1 MLDVV
6 EEADTPGSE
15 RDPEHATITLTDMV
29 SGEEFPTTVPWSAR
43 HDSVGWGN
51 KARYSWAAAD
61 GTPMQGIELYRG
73 KEGCTFQCGQGK
85 THRVRHGQYEE
96 FTPPNKAGMVKAKV
110 DVKPGQRW
118 ITVHPN
124 GKDEKGVPILIQETK
139 GGGSWTVVAG
149 AGGKLTHL
157 KLTGVKS
164 EEEYKAKAKEKAKEK
179 RVKERDRKEA
189 MTEGER
195 KEEGEKLSELKSKK
209 LMAEREFLNKIR
221 DRHGG
226 IVEDLDET
234 KLQGLSGGAKNMILA
249 QHHAKQ
255 MRQATERVKGIMKDL
270 VDVEHGRSEAREELR
285 EAMKEQPAVAEK
297 VQELADQN
305 LALLEQEA
313 MERRAERRQ
322 RKTRQTSGR
331 TKVGEKAAEAVEE
344 AVESAPDPEAQVK
357 MLEKAMELKASA
369 EKKLDALHSLQR
381 AKVLMKAAKE
391 EPDMESATVQ
401 EAIQRAKVD
410 PEDED
415 AVKEALQ
422 REAARQ
428 YRRHEIQSAQSE
440 TYRQIEVSEG
450 EAAAHRALRFS
461 RLVGGFAKEAGDAK
475 RMGLA
480 SAEQTPVQDAELDEM
495 QETMEDLAVLK
506 QTVKAFQAAKKDVEA
521 GKYQDTRSSF
531 DITPQDIDA
540 KKVALS
546 VKEEMQRQLT
556 EKLLGVAN
564 PKHEDYLQTVA
575 AGHYSAMADVGLAIG
590 GQRYIDR
597 PTVDAIGVR
606 NATMLMRHALEADGH
621 KRDTV
626 LEALENHHVG
636 TLEGKTRDALN
647 AVEEFVPK
655 LPDAVE
661 DVGSLEGAL
670 AQIDYHK
677 ADLAEAQKA
686 VGAALGQMESTA
698 ALGQAFRDKVPDRMT
713 VEAGKAGLQTTLQWM
728 HAVGLSPGDYVV
740 DYKEGQVHVPKE
752 SWGKMLNRVP
762 QEEMQRRKLASEIKA
777 GKHDE
782 EGWLPEGIVSRES
795 STFTNPPADAPRFFT
810 DIDHAAG
817 AEGVQDHVG
826 SRLAEGEHPRTILS
840 DMLAPSNVNA
850 APDREAY
857 LAQVKELF
865 PVLGDDGEAAKFDRH
880 KEHFQGVANEFMKR
894 KYGSETGAFHAQDIG
909 VDNKDTHEALFRSLA
924 EHPDAVSAFTPTGQ
938 LTTEHSRA
946 LRDAFYDHMGLDP
959 KVKQDDEGFRS
970 AWAELGPEPDPNAG
984 TMSMFGGGG
993 PSPEWREWAAQRDEI
1008 LEKHP
1013 RAGLEEGI
1021 ASLGEPPAEGTKER
1035 EEHDL
1040 KVEAWKRTAAESK
1053 TEWAK
1058 FVESHGS
1065 LELAQKAMQ
1074 DVIKD
1079 RFIQTYADHHGK
1091 IRGEGLRLGVA
1102 EITNKERHVQATSNE
1117 EQRDKMRAE
1126 QRQMMDGLRD
1136 RDKGRY
1142 ASGGIKDKF
1151 TRLLE
1156 QQTVNEEAQG
1166 GMFTAKEMGGGDRQL
1181 PKPGQGE
1188 RHSLGDRA
1196 EAQIASLMPHIGA
1209 QFESG
1214 KKVGLFG
1221 GLNMDGDRVHQQRV
1235 IRQQEAGGGRI
1246 GAYLGTGSG
1255 KSLTSIG
1262 AFTHFHGK
1270 GDTKHGLYLVP
1281 PAVQDQFGGEMLRFT
1296 EPGKYRWA
1304 TGSGKS
1310 HAERV
1315 EMLKN
1320 PDLHMRVMTI
1330 HSYRDTAMK
1339 LMADHHGRSIEQ
1351 MKADMVSAKPKQR
1364 AQWLRE
1370 AFDANDIPQH
1380 FTYLDEGHLTTARE
1394 GGDPSSLHTIAS
1406 AATHPTNSTHLM
1418 VGTATPHK
1426 NDESE
1431 VHSMASMLD
1440 PERYH
1445 DRHQF
1450 MQNFGHELGL
1460 NPDAI
1465 RRELSHL
1472 TYSAKIPPSGVDRL
1486 DSSNPTIEAGKGGLF
1501 GDGGPP
1507 KKSAGGG
1514 PLKLNDK
1521 HQALVDG
1528 VLEHY
1533 DRARRARNGG
1543 GVDVE
1548 AIKALSPDRFE
1559 GQPEAKHEAIAR
1571 SLNRSIGIIRES
1583 AMRRAINQAPP
1594 EINTKLQRLTE
1605 VVQHDLTHGTYRK
1618 KDGSEGKGKP
1628 TIIFTDSARE
1638 AKMIHEHLASKG
1650 VRSAMYHG
1658 GLTAQEREKVRL
1670 GFQPEGGDEP
1680 EHDVVVATSAAE
1692 AGINMQRGKAIHH
1705 FDVPMT
1711 EKSHNQRSGRAY
1723 RQGQEGDVDVHD
1735 WHTDTDYERNARRRL
1750 KRKEGLASVFQT
1762 PIGSLDETGVAGEYH
1777 KALANKHQASGS
1789 T

>member
-1 MLDVV
+1 MAEELD
-6 EEADTPGSE
+6 EA
-15 RDPEHATITLTDMV
+15 PEHALITLTDME
-29 SGEEFPTTVPWSAR
+29 SGEEFPTMVPWASR
-43 HDSVGWGN
+43 HDSVGWG
-51 KARYSWAAAD
+51 ASDRYSWEGQD
-61 GTPMQGIELYRG
+61 GPMHGVELYRG
-73 KEGCTFQCGQGK
+73 PKGCTFRCSAGK
-85 THRVRHGQYEE
+85 LHRIEHGKYKK
-96 FTPPNKAGMVKAKV
+96 FTPGKGKVLAKARAPLKA
-110 DVKPGQRW
+110 GQRW

-124 GKDEKGVPILIQETK
+124 GPDEKGVPILIQETK

-157 KLTGVKS
+157 KLTGIKS
-164 EEEYKAKAKEKAKEK
+164 EAEYKEQAKEKAKKK
-179 RVKERDRKEA
+179 REKERERKEGQ
-189 MTEGER
+189 TEDER
-195 KEEGEKLSELKSKK
+195 KEEGEKLTELKAKK
-209 LMAEREFLNKIR
+209 LLAEREFLNKVR
-221 DRHGG
+221 ERHGG
-226 IVEDLDET
+226 IVEDLDES
-234 KLQGLSGGAKNMILA
+234 KLQGLSSGARNLILS

-255 MRQATERVKGIMKDL
+255 MRQAQERVRSITQEL
-270 VDVEHGRSEAREELR
+270 VDAEHDKAHAREELR
-285 EAMKEQPAVAEK
+285 KALEEQPAVAEE
-297 VQELADQN
+297 VQAMADQT
-305 LALLEQEA
+305 LALMEQEA

-331 TKVGEKAAEAVEE
+331 TKVGEKAAEAIED
-344 AVESAPDPEAQVK
+344 AVDEAPDPTEQLK
-357 MLEKAMELKASA
+357 MLDNAMELKASD
-369 EKKLDALHSLQR
+369 EKRKDALESLQR
-381 AKVLMKAAKE
+381 AKVLLKAAKDE
-391 EPDMESATVQ
+391 QPDMESDAVK
-401 EAIQRAKVD
+401 EAVRRAKVD
-410 PEDED
+410 PEDQE
-415 AVKEALQ
+415 AVQDALQ

-428 YRRHEIQSAQSE
+428 YRRHEVQKAQSE
-440 TYRQIEVSEG
+440 TYRQIEVSDG

-480 SAEQTPVQDAELDEM
+480 SADKTPVQEAELDEM
-495 QETMEDLAVLK
+495 QETLEDLAVLK
-506 QTVKAFQAAKKDVEA
+506 ETVKAFQAAKRDVEA
-521 GKYQDTRSSF
+521 GKYKDTRNAF
-531 DITPQDIDA
+531 DITPKDIDPE
-540 KKVALS
+540 KVATS

-597 PTVDAIGVR
+597 PTLDAIGVR
-606 NATMLMRHALEADGH
+606 NGTMLMRYALEGDGH
-621 KRDTV
+621 KAGDV
-626 LEALENHHVG
+626 LQALEDHHVN
-636 TLEGKTRDALN
+636 TLESKTRDALQ
-647 AVEEFVPK
+647 AVEEFVPT
-655 LPDAVE
+655 LPEAVE
-661 DVGSLEGAL
+661 DVGTLEGAL

-698 ALGQAFRDKVPDRMT
+698 AMGQAFREKLPDRMT
-713 VEAGKAGLQTTLQWM
+713 IDAGKAGLQNTLQWV
-728 HAVGLSPGDYVV
+728 HAVGLSPGDYQV
-740 DYKEGQVHVPKE
+740 DYKNADIHIPKE

-762 QEEMQRRKLASEIKA
+762 QEEMDRRKLSAEIKS

-795 STFTNPPADAPRFFT
+795 STFTNPPAEAPRFFT
-810 DIDHAAG
+810 DLDHSKG
-817 AEGVQDHVG
+817 EEGVLDHVG

-840 DMLAPSNVNA
+840 DLLAPSNVNA
-850 APDREAY
+850 APDRDAY
-857 LAQVKELF
+857 LEQVRGMF
-865 PVLGDDGEAAKFDRH
+865 PVVDEEGESAKFDRH
-880 KEHFQGVANEFMKR
+880 REHFQGIADDYMQRVH
-894 KYGSETGAFHAQDIG
+894 GTDTGAFHSQDIG
-909 VDNKDTHEALFRSLA
+909 VDHPDTHEALFRSLA
-924 EHPDAVSAFTPTGQ
+924 EHPDAVAAFTPTGQ
-938 LTTEHSRA
+938 LSTEHSRA

-959 KVKQDDEGFRS
+959 KVKQDDEAFRS

-984 TMSMFGGGG
+984 TMSIFGGGG
-993 PSPEWREWAAQRDEI
+993 PSPEWKSWARDRDEI
-1008 LEKHP
+1008 LERYP
-1013 RAGLEEGI
+1013 RAGLADGI
-1021 ASLGEPPAEGTKER
+1021 ASLGDPPAEGTQER
-1035 EEHDL
+1035 ADYDM

-1079 RFIQTYADHHGK
+1079 RFIKSYADHHGK

-1102 EITNKERHVQATSNE
+1102 EITNKERHVKATADE
-1117 EQRDKMRAE
+1117 EQREAMRAE

-1136 RDKGRY
+1136 REQGRY
-1142 ASGGIKDKF
+1142 ASGGIKEKF

-1156 QQTVNEEAQG
+1156 QQTVNQEAQSA
-1166 GMFTAKEMGGGDRQL
+1166 MFTAQEVRGGEREL
-1181 PKPGQGE
+1181 PTPGQGE
-1188 RHSLGDRA
+1188 RYSLGERA
-1196 EAQIASLMPHIGA
+1196 ENQIASLIPSLGA
-1209 QFESG
+1209 QFEAG

-1235 IRQQEAGGGRI
+1235 IRQMGANGGRL

-1281 PAVQDQFGGEMLRFT
+1281 PAVQDQFGAEMLRFT

-1310 HAERV
+1310 HEERV
-1315 EMLKN
+1315 EMLRN

-1330 HSYRDTAMK
+1330 HSYRDTALK
-1339 LMADHHGRSIEQ
+1339 LMADHHGRSLDE
-1351 MKADMVSAKPKQR
+1351 MKSDLVNAKPKQR

-1431 VHSMASMLD
+1431 VYSMASMLD
-1440 PERYH
+1440 PDRYH

-1465 RRELSHL
+1465 RRELAHL

-1486 DSSNPTIEAGKGGLF
+1486 DSSNPRVEQGKGGLF
-1501 GDGGPP
+1501 GDGGPA
-1507 KKSAGGG
+1507 KKVGSDG
-1514 PLKLNDK
+1514 PLELHPE
-1521 HQALVDG
+1521 HQKLVDQ
-1528 VLEHY
+1528 VVSHY
-1533 DRARRARNGG
+1533 DSARRARGNG

-1548 AIKALSPDRFE
+1548 AIKALSPHRFE
-1559 GQPEAKHEAIAR
+1559 GQPESKHEAIAR
-1571 SLNRSIGIIRES
+1571 SINPHIGIVLQS

-1594 EINTKLQRLTE
+1594 EINTKLQRLTD

-1618 KDGSEGKGKP
+1618 KDGTEGKGKP
-1628 TIIFTDSARE
+1628 SIIFTDSARE
-1638 AKMIHEHLASKG
+1638 AQMIHEHLSSKG

-1658 GLTAQEREKVRL
+1658 GLTAQERESVRL
-1670 GFQPEGGDEP
+1670 GFQPEGDDEP
-1680 EHDVVVATSAAE
+1680 QYDVVVATSAAE
-1692 AGINMQRGKAIHH
+1692 AGINMQRGKVIHH

-1723 RQGQEGDVDVHD
+1723 RQGQQGDVDVHD

-1750 KRKEGLASVFQT
+1750 KKKEGLASVFQT
-1762 PIGSLDETGVAGEYH
+1762 PIGSLDETGVAAEYH
-1777 KALANKHQASGS
+1777 RVLANKHQASGS